1 MTSNNLN
8 RFKINRNSIG
18 IFCIVVFVLYFV
30 FYFAYWGIT
39 SYSIRDMASKLSESK
54 KYQLNFGSVSTSG
67 FLLTNTKIKNIV
79 FTIKFENDKEIKFF
93 IQQLDIKTI
102 PFSRNYAIVINDE
115 MVLITNNG
123 NKKNNEEQ
131 QFRIQAPKNFTIQF
145 NLTKD
150 NKVKN
155 IFATANKI
163 TLSDQDKIDVIDLL
177 SVSFERYKLV
187 FDDSIESV
195 IKFNVDNIIETEK
208 SKNSIKKYE
217 NNFETIITFS
227 TKFSEENNS
236 VISNTIDINKFVLND
251 ITNNFG
257 FEIDGSYDSNFV
269 TKNTMMNFLLK
280 VVNYNSMLKA
290 INNKNHFMLID
301 TKVLS
306 QIVEIFTLAPQNYRN
321 TKFDKYYSI
330 KYDRSQKSVTINNE
344 PIEML
349 FKKNFLF

>member
-18 IFCIVVFVLYFV
+18 IFCIVVFVLYFI
-30 FYFAYWGIT
+30 FYFIYWGIT
-39 SYSIRDMASKLSESK
+39 SYSIKNIASKLSDNK
-54 KYQLNFGSVSTSG
+54 KYQLDLGSVGTSG

-79 FTIKFENDKEIKFF
+79 FTIKFENDKEIKFL
-93 IQQLDIKTI
+93 IQELDIKTI
-102 PFSRNYAIVINDE
+102 PFSKNYAIVINNE
-115 MVLITNNG
+115 MVLITNRGSN
-123 NKKNNEEQ
+123 KNNEEK
-131 QFRIQAPKNFTIQF
+131 FIIKAPKDFTIQF

-155 IFATANKI
+155 IFASADKI
-163 TLSDQDKIDVIDLL
+163 TLSDQDEIDVIDLL

-195 IKFNVDNIIETEK
+195 IKFNADNIIETEK
-208 SKNSIKKYE
+208 TKKGVNKYE
-217 NNFETIITFS
+217 NNLETIITIS

-269 TKNTMMNFLLK
+269 TKNATMDFLLK
-280 VVNYNSMLKA
+280 AVNYNSMLKA

-301 TKVLS
+301 TKTLS
-306 QIVEIFTLAPQNYRN
+306 QIVEIFSLAPQNYRN

-330 KYDRSQKSVTINNE
+330 KYNRSQRSVTINNE